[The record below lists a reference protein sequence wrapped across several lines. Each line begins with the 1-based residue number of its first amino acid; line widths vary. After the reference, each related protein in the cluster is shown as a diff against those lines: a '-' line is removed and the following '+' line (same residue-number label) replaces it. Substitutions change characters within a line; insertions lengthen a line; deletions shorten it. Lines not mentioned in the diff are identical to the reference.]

1 MKHYIQLRMKDYS
14 TFVTLGMRKRTSY
27 LLLLTEYSIGG
38 VASLVLGSLLGVG
51 LLYGGQYWLRS
62 VYPEFIDITGF
73 NLKVLRNAW
82 GLSIGI
88 MALVFVGLLT
98 WMDGKDMSALMS
110 TSDCNEKRP
119 VSKRWLLLA
128 VVGIGLLVF
137 GEKLYQGSDMMYLW
151 SHVVWLLGMILV
163 VAFGMAGVLEW
174 LRKRRKFY
182 MRHIFQLN
190 QFYSKFQNN
199 LLILVL
205 LMVIHFF
212 CTHIS
217 GNGDHQYPAP

>member
-38 VASLVLGSLLGVG
+38 VASLVLGSLPGVG

-119 VSKRWLLLA
+119 VSKAGFCWRS
-128 VVGIGLLVF
+128 LVSGF
-137 GEKLYQGSDMMYLW
+137 W
-151 SHVVWLLGMILV
+151 C
-163 VAFGMAGVLEW
+163 LE
-174 LRKRRKFY
+174 RNFTRAR
-182 MRHIFQLN
+182 I
-190 QFYSKFQNN
+190 
-199 LLILVL
+199 
-205 LMVIHFF
+205 
-212 CTHIS
+212 
-217 GNGDHQYPAP
+217 